1 MYRFVRLGGPALALV
16 VALLSGCVTQHRQV
30 ASQPSAPAPVY
41 SPNRGEVPPPVYS
54 PSRSEAPPAPRYSP
68 PRAAVPVPAA
78 FGTVRSIEGGASA
91 EPARGGGA
99 VLGGVIGAVVGRQFA
114 DSNRGK
120 NVGTV
125 AGAVGGALIGNEIEK
140 NARRDPQAVRVQVQL
155 DQGGLRSF
163 DFQAIGDLRVGDRV
177 RIEGNQLYRL

>member
-1 MYRFVRLGGPALALV
+1 MKRFFRVGGLGLGLAL
-16 VALLSGCVTQHRQV
+16 ALLSGCVTQHRSV
-30 ASQPSAPAPVY
+30 AQPSAPAPVY
-41 SPNRGEVPPPVYS
+41 SPNRSEVPPPVYS
-54 PSRSEAPPAPRYSP
+54 PGRNEPPAPRYSA
-68 PRAAVPVPAA
+68 PRAAVPVAA
-78 FGTVRSIEGGASA
+78 ALGTVRSIEGADSA
-91 EPARGGGA
+91 DSARGGGA

-163 DFQAIGDLRVGDRV
+163 DFQTIGDLRVGDRV